1 MCRVTTLSS
10 TNLHANSPQLCEVD
24 EAVAEFCWMT
34 VIEEDKVL
42 QVHPCKTTE
51 AEHGEEDHHHLP
63 QLLLLEKAASDV
75 LTEEG
80 DARFLAAHSGQDSPV
95 VTRVVCRIHHF
106 LQPHELGVCLFT
118 DILME
123 GEMRKE
129 GMGIE
134 EREGGGGGGS
144 GEGRRGEEAE
154 GRGEGRDIQ

>member
-42 QVHPCKTTE
+42 QVHSCKTTE
-51 AEHGEEDHHHLP
+51 AEYGEEDHHHLP

-95 VTRVVCRIHHF
+95 VT
-106 LQPHELGVCLFT
+106 
-118 DILME
+118 
-123 GEMRKE
+123 
-129 GMGIE
+129 
-134 EREGGGGGGS
+134 
-144 GEGRRGEEAE
+144 
-154 GRGEGRDIQ
+154 

>member
-1 MCRVTTLSS
+1 MKRTITTY
-10 TNLHANSPQLCEVD
+10 
-24 EAVAEFCWMT
+24 
-34 VIEEDKVL
+34 
-42 QVHPCKTTE
+42 
-51 AEHGEEDHHHLP
+51 P
-63 QLLLLEKAASDV
+63 QLLLVEKAASDV

-95 VTRVVCRIHHF
+95 VTRVVCRIHYL

-123 GEMRKE
+123 GEMVKE
-129 GMGIE
+129 GMGIK

-144 GEGRRGEEAE
+144 GGGRRGEEAE